1 MMWKRILLTATIC
14 FASSVF
20 SRADESEAA
29 SSSPSAAETPNA
41 GEVLKKLEKLR
52 DPLQQRV
59 SGCCDQLT
67 AARSALQEAIA
78 QRDAAHAQLKSS
90 FRRME
95 IGALLLKS
103 MCSSICI
110 GNESYSKEDIAGA
123 VTTLILEFRETKQVH
138 DVCQKTVAE
147 RKEILLSVDTRV
159 AKWQKAEREILGEI
173 SLLKA
178 ELDLLG
184 AQKDQNIGPVSEGL
198 VKSERLL
205 SEISGL
211 LQLTASDSTTTAAK
225 PAEEPVQESEISEH
239 DAVDAEAEHNAVD
252 VETEHDAVDAE
263 TEHDAVDAE
272 TEHDAVVQEV
282 DMILNETH

>member
-1 MMWKRILLTATIC
+1 MMWKRILLTTTIC
-14 FASSVF
+14 FASSVV

-29 SSSPSAAETPNA
+29 SSSPSAAEAPNA
-41 GEVLKKLEKLR
+41 GEVLEQLEKLK

-78 QRDAAHAQLKSS
+78 QRDAAHVQLKSS

-103 MCSSICI
+103 MCSSVCI
-110 GNESYSKEDIAGA
+110 GNESYSREDIADA

-147 RKEILLSVDTRV
+147 RKEILLSVETRV

-184 AQKDQNIGPVSEGL
+184 AQEIRIPAQSLRDWSSPNACSVRFLVCCSSPRVIVPQRPRSLPRNRFRNPKSQNTTQLMQKQNITQLMP
-198 VKSERLL
+198 KQNMT
-205 SEISGL
+205 
-211 LQLTASDSTTTAAK
+211 QLTQKQNIT
-225 PAEEPVQESEISEH
+225 QL
-239 DAVDAEAEHNAVD
+239 
-252 VETEHDAVDAE
+252 
-263 TEHDAVDAE
+263 
-272 TEHDAVVQEV
+272 
-282 DMILNETH
+282 M